1 MSWAS
6 LRVNLASCHQWP
18 VYKLL
23 ASTLRINGVKSV
35 PIRQGYTVV
44 VVAPFISGGSTTSF
58 GWQTSW
64 WGVPF
69 VVVVVVVEQWS
80 SIIFSISFSFYIPL
94 MIKGIKLK
102 LEWNKSQ
109 SQLKF
114 IWYFSPSCPLNT
126 YNDSLLYQWSHICS
140 LWATVAE

>member
-6 LRVNLASCHQWP
+6 LRVNLASYDQWP

-44 VVAPFISGGSTTSF
+44 VAPFISGGSTTSF

-64 WGVPF
+64 WGVSF

-80 SIIFSISFSFYIPL
+80 SIIFSISFSFYMPL